1 MFYREFGA
9 NAHPCGQVKIGEA
22 EYPFRTGLRR
32 TAAQIH
38 AIEEFVSGGVGRF
51 DRKPDES
58 YQDFDARV
66 RGYYV
71 DLLCIVIGEGP
82 RQALS
87 SADDYPLGELM
98 SLWAYV
104 SNPKAV
110 EASEAG
116 ENPLMALLRTS
127 EPESSAST
135 GPESAPVSPPAAAS
149 RKLRLGKQRA
159 NTLSP

>member
-9 NAHPCGQVKIGEA
+9 NAHPCGQVKIGET

-38 AIEEFVSGGVGRF
+38 AIEKFVSDTALRL
-51 DRKPDES
+51 DRAAGEA

-71 DLLCIVIGEGP
+71 ELLCVILGDGP

-127 EPESSAST
+127 DPESSAST

-149 RKLRLGKQRA
+149 RKLRLGKPRA